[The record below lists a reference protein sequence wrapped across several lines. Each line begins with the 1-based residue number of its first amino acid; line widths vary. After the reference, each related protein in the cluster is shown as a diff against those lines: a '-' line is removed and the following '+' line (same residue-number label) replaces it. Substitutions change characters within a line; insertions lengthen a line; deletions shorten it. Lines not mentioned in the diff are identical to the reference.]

1 MKEGNGDRD
10 DDEEAVVVLTL
21 SRKAAKSVEYNTVL
35 VRLWNFLPCL
45 PP

>member
-10 DDEEAVVVLTL
+10 DDEDAVVVLTL

-35 VRLWNFLPCL
+35 VRLSNFLPCL